1 MDARRIEA
9 LVRDTAAEVLA
20 LDPATLPPDADLA
33 AVPTFS
39 SFRVVTILERVEDAL
54 GVEVDADD
62 LTPENLHRLDTLCA
76 LFVRAKKK
84 VA

>member
-1 MDARRIEA
+1 VDADRIEA
-9 LVRDTAAEVLA
+9 LVRETAAEVLA
-20 LDPATLPPDADLA
+20 VDPATLAPDADLA
-33 AVPTFS
+33 ALPAFS

-62 LTPENLHRLDTLCA
+62 LTPENLHRLDTFSA
-76 LFVRAKKK
+76 LFVRARKK

>member
-1 MDARRIEA
+1 VDAHRIEA
-9 LVRDTAAEVLA
+9 LVRDTVATVLA
-20 LDPATLPPDADLA
+20 VDPATLAPDLDLA
-33 AVPTFS
+33 TLPTFS
-39 SFRVVTILERVEDAL
+39 SFRVVTILERIEDTL

-76 LFVRAKKK
+76 LFVRARTK